1 MAPPQPQDLKAGFTG
16 LIVAA
21 IFLGLVVYGMVI
33 FTNWFVARSAH

>member
-1 MAPPQPQDLKAGFTG
+1 MAPPQPQDFKAGFTG

-21 IFLGLVVYGMVI
+21 IFLSLVVYGMVI

>member
-1 MAPPQPQDLKAGFTG
+1 MAPPQPQDLKAGFMG

-33 FTNWFVARSAH
+33 FTNWFVAQSAH